1 MIYVVLG
8 LILTILVFGIL
19 IWLRKVQFDAVHQNF
34 LDLVD
39 KYGGRVIR
47 DGFAIRPKFSG
58 LFKECRL
65 SISISSEKKTKEN
78 PRRFYISI
86 YYQSQGKLNFTV
98 MSNDWLNLRQKHKA
112 AKRIT
117 KQIAGKKYS
126 LEVSERILL
135 KRLDLPSIE
144 KVINKMHPFAY
155 VLVSHRGLILER
167 ISNNLIADT
176 EYEKIQPLL
185 EAMHDLSLIPP
196 KENTRS

>member
-1 MIYVVLG
+1 MIFIVIG
-8 LILTILVFGIL
+8 LILTILVFVVL
-19 IWLRKVQFDAVHQNF
+19 IWLRKVQFDAVHKNF

-58 LFKECRL
+58 LFKDCRL
-65 SISISSEKKTKEN
+65 SISISSEKKTEEN

-86 YYQSQGKLNFTV
+86 YFQSPGKLNFTV

-126 LEVSERILL
+126 LEVSEKNLL
-135 KRLDLPSIE
+135 KRLFHL
-144 KVINKMHPFAY
+144 F
-155 VLVSHRGLILER
+155 
-167 ISNNLIADT
+167 
-176 EYEKIQPLL
+176 
-185 EAMHDLSLIPP
+185 
-196 KENTRS
+196 